1 MIVFTDLDGTLLDE
15 RGELGPA
22 REALERLRA
31 LGVPVVV
38 LRNVTERPEGLKAGI
53 LKLAGTDPEGV
64 YRVVKGLLENPEE
77 LSRMR
82 KAKNPYGD
90 GKAGLRVARGVACRL
105 GLGPRPEDWRP

>member
-1 MIVFTDLDGTLLDE
+1 MAGAAGVVAVLL
-15 RGELGPA
+15 PA
-22 REALERLRA
+22 KVGGL
-31 LGVPVVV
+31 
-38 LRNVTERPEGLKAGI
+38 PEGLKAGI

-90 GKAGLRVARGVACRL
+90 GKAGLRVARGVAWRL